1 MNLRDQGYRGGSGGK
16 KENRETVLAKNKKI
30 VHEHIKTQ
38 THRISATIIL
48 VPLSQTLREM
58 GQAALD
64 WRSPST
70 NTDFDKANY

>member
-1 MNLRDQGYRGGSGGK
+1 MNTKRD
-16 KENRETVLAKNKKI
+16 
-30 VHEHIKTQ
+30 TQ

-64 WRSPST
+64 WRSSST